1 MWKKKKGR
9 KMSVCAFLWRENN
22 VLRYKE
28 RSKENNNN
36 NRTMQPCGSEMGKGV
51 TNVSIKKTKENMWAW
66 EEIREDHLKNE
77 GKRKG
82 NEEEN
87 ENQKGKKRERI

>member
-1 MWKKKKGR
+1 
-9 KMSVCAFLWRENN
+9 MSVCAFLWRENN

-51 TNVSIKKTKENMWAW
+51 TNVSIKKN
-66 EEIREDHLKNE
+66 
-77 GKRKG
+77 KRKYVSLRR
-82 NEEEN
+82 N
-87 ENQKGKKRERI
+87 KRRSFEK